1 MPLDDWLDSAFDDSN
16 ALDGSVFFDS
26 LLGDVASD
34 ETTETPTPRSIRLRA
49 KRATL
54 RVRQRENLREPVD
67 AVPAPGEALHVVSA
81 NRFNFWTWVPVLVDL
96 IGATDEFYCATWT
109 ANFQSVREFFELWDA
124 GKIRSTAGFCLG
136 TYFKRREPVVYT
148 KLAEGLAKR
157 GGWIK
162 AFETHCKV
170 VLLNSPERDVY
181 LTIEGSANL
190 TANPRLEQYVVS
202 NDRALWEFH
211 RAWFLEVRELKGK
224 LPWS

>member
-1 MPLDDWLDSAFDDSN
+1 M
-16 ALDGSVFFDS
+16 
-26 LLGDVASD
+26 
-34 ETTETPTPRSIRLRA
+34 
-49 KRATL
+49 
-54 RVRQRENLREPVD
+54 
-67 AVPAPGEALHVVSA
+67 
-81 NRFNFWTWVPVLVDL
+81 VDL

-124 GKIRSTAGFCLG
+124 GKVRSTAGFCLG

-202 NDRALWEFH
+202 NDRALWEFR